1 MRIAGGVLV
10 GIVLLIGGPAARA
23 QDAPK
28 PIVYNHLT
36 DASAG
41 MDPLVHETYDDT
53 FRIVDFSDRDGIYVP
68 PHVLYGPKPS
78 APAAEAG
85 VQLAGT
91 VVVFFI
97 ITADGRVTQPVVA
110 ASSEPRLDPGV
121 LATLPRWI
129 FTPAR
134 LNGRPV
140 AVTAGQE
147 FSLP

>member
-1 MRIAGGVLV
+1 MRIVSGMLV
-10 GIVLLIGGPAARA
+10 GILVLGGGLAARA

-28 PIVYNHLT
+28 PVVYNHLT
-36 DASAG
+36 EASAG
-41 MDPLVHETYDDT
+41 MDALVHQTYDDT

-68 PHVLYGPKPS
+68 PHILYGPKPP
-78 APAAEAG
+78 APAAAG
-85 VQLAGT
+85 GPLAGT

-121 LATLPRWI
+121 LATLARWL